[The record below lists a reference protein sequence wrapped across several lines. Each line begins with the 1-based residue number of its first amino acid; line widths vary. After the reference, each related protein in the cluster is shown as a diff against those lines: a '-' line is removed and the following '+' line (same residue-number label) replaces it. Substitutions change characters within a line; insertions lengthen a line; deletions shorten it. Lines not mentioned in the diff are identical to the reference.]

1 MGQYIYGRN
10 TVKSALKEGK
20 VTKLYLLSTI
30 RDREIEQECDKKG
43 IKITYKTIKE
53 LDQMSSGV
61 HQGIIAEVVNYEF
74 VNLDYLIQ
82 KAMKEEYPLL
92 VLLDG
97 IKDPHNLGAIMRS
110 CDAFGAQGIIV
121 GKHNQV
127 GLTATVAKVS
137 TGAIDHVRVAQV
149 GNLNQAIKTLKEA
162 GFWIVS
168 SDGSAKQDYRQV
180 DYKCPIVLVVGSEG
194 EGISHL
200 VLANSDFV
208 VKIPMCGSVNSLNA
222 SVAAAIFLAEIYNNR
237 FPL

>member
-1 MGQYIYGRN
+1 MGQCIYGRN
-10 TVKSALKEGK
+10 TIKSALKEGK
-20 VTKLYLLSTI
+20 VTKLYLQNSI
-30 RDREIEQECDKKG
+30 RDRELEQECEKRG
-43 IKITYKTIKE
+43 IKVIVKTIKE
-53 LDQMSSGV
+53 LDQMVHGV
-61 HQGIIAEVVNYEF
+61 HQGMVAEVVNYEF
-74 VNLDYLIQ
+74 VSLEHLINKSK
-82 KAMKEEYPLL
+82 KAKYPLL

-137 TGAIDHVRVAQV
+137 TGAIDHIPVAQV
-149 GNLNQAIKTLKEA
+149 GNLNQAIKTLKEE
-162 GFWIVS
+162 GFWVVA
-168 SDGSAKQDYRQV
+168 SDGGANQDYRQI
-180 DYKCPIVLVVGSEG
+180 DYKCPILLVVGSEG
-194 EGISHL
+194 EGISRL
-200 VLANSDFV
+200 VLTNSDFI

>member
-20 VTKLYLLSTI
+20 VTKLYLMSMI
-30 RDREIEQECDKKG
+30 KDRDIEQECEKKG
-43 IKITYKTIKE
+43 VKIIYKTTKE
-53 LDQMSSGV
+53 LEQLVHGV
-61 HQGIIAEVVNYEF
+61 HQGIVAEIANYEF
-74 VNLDYLIQ
+74 VSLEFLI
-82 KAMKEEYPLL
+82 KKSKETQYPLL

-149 GNLNQAIKTLKEA
+149 GNLNQTIKALKEA

-168 SDGSAKQDYRQV
+168 SDGNATNDYRQI

-194 EGISHL
+194 EGISRL
-200 VLANSDFV
+200 VLTNSDFV

-222 SVAAAIFLAEIYNNR
+222 SVATAIFLAEVYNNR
-237 FPL
+237 FPI